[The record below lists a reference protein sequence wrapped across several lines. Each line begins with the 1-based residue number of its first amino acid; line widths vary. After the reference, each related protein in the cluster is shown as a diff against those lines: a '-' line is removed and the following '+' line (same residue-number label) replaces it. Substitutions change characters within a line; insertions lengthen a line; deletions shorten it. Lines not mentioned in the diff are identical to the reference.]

1 MYNLACKV
9 SVQSLVSVFSLVNVF
24 ISTIEQ
30 SARCITSLTS
40 ELIPAVQ
47 TAGYRVSGFYF
58 WYF

>member
-30 SARCITSLTS
+30 SARCITNFIS
-40 ELIPAVQ
+40 EPIPKAQ
-47 TAGYRVSGFYF
+47 TAGYRISGFYF